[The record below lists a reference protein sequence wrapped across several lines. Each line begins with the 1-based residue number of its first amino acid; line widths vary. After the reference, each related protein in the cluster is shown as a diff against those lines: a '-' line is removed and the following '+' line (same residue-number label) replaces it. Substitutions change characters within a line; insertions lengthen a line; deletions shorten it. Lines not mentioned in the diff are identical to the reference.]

1 MAKEEIYGR
10 RSIRKFKEEMLPLE
24 VSDEIL
30 DAGRVA
36 PSGENKQPWKFLVYA
51 GEKKAQM
58 LAAMVAGTK
67 RERKGAKEPDGGD
80 AKLATFFSDRRYGAA
95 VIATTLRVLQ
105 DAPVVVMVMNPN
117 GKSPFETATAQER
130 VDELIDTLSIG
141 GAVENMILRAKE
153 LGLGTLW
160 AGGTFWAYQEL
171 EQYLAQPGQLVCAV
185 ALGYADEEPAPRP
198 RKELQEIVE
207 YHID

>member
-24 VSDEIL
+24 VIDEIL

-36 PSGENKQPWKFLVYA
+36 PSGNNKQPWRFLVYA

-58 LAAMVAGTK
+58 LAAMEKGVK
-67 RERKGAKEPDGGD
+67 RERQGAKEQDGGG
-80 AKLATFFSDRRYGAA
+80 ARLAAFFSDKRYGTA

-105 DAPVVVMVMNPN
+105 NAPVVVMVMNPS
-117 GKSPFETATAQER
+117 GRSPFEGATGQDR
-130 VDELIDTLSIG
+130 VSELIDTLSIG
-141 GAVENMILRAKE
+141 GAVENMLLRAKE
-153 LGLGTLW
+153 LGIGTLW
-160 AGGTFWAYQEL
+160 VGETFWAYQEL
-171 EQYLAQPGQLVCAV
+171 EQFLAQPGQLVCAV

>member
-1 MAKEEIYGR
+1 MKEIYDR
-10 RSIRKFKEEMLPLE
+10 RSIRKYKNEMPPLE
-24 VSDEIL
+24 VINEIL

-58 LAAMVAGTK
+58 LAAMEAGTR
-67 RERKGAKEPDGGD
+67 RERKGAKEPGGGD
-80 AKLATFFSDRRYGAA
+80 AKLATFFSDRRYGTA
-95 VIATTLRVLQ
+95 VIAATLRALQ
-105 DAPVVVMVMNPN
+105 KAPVVVMVMNPSCR
-117 GKSPFETATAQER
+117 SPFEETTGQER

-141 GAVENMILRAKE
+141 GAVENMLLCAKE

-171 EQYLAQPGQLVCAV
+171 EQYLNRPGQLVCAV
-185 ALGYADEEPAPRP
+185 ALGYADEDPAPRP
-198 RKELQEIVE
+198 RKELKDIVE
-207 YHID
+207 YYMD